1 MSTSSGSSAVLDL
14 VKDLIARPSVTPAD
28 EDCQATLAA
37 RLERIGFRCET
48 IAQGGVTTCGR
59 GAEAPPAGGVR
70 RPHGRGAAGPAREMA
85 ERPVHADRARR
96 FPVRGAAD
104 MKSSIAAFV
113 VAAEEFV
120 AAHPQHGGSIALLI
134 TSDEEGPSIDGTAI
148 VCDALKARGE
158 QMDFC
163 IVGEPTRAIRW
174 ATSARTAAAAR
185 CPAR

>member
-1 MSTSSGSSAVLDL
+1 
-14 VKDLIARPSVTPAD
+14 
-28 EDCQATLAA
+28 
-37 RLERIGFRCET
+37 
-48 IAQGGVTTCGR
+48 
-59 GAEAPPAGGVR
+59 
-70 RPHGRGAAGPAREMA
+70 
-85 ERPVHADRARR
+85 
-96 FPVRGAAD
+96 
-104 MKSSIAAFV
+104 MKSPIAAFV

-158 QMDFC
+158 QMDFASSAN
-163 IVGEPTRAIRW
+163 PPRAIRW